1 MFSTLPCPCWENPR
15 DVPGSYQVL
24 HPPALHPAPRLRLVC
39 RMSELSAKIREHC
52 PAPTASPATAAAS
65 LPYLPPLS

>member
-24 HPPALHPAPRLRLVC
+24 RPPALHPAPRLRLVC
-39 RMSELSAKIREHC
+39 RLSELSAKIREHC
-52 PAPTASPATAAAS
+52 PAPTTDSLAAAAAS
-65 LPYLPPLS
+65 VALSPTA